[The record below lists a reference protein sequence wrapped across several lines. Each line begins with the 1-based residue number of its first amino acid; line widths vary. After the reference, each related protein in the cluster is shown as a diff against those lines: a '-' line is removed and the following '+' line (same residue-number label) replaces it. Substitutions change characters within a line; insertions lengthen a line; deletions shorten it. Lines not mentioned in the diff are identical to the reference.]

1 MSHQPLE
8 NPILPDHINNKNE
21 HPLKDFLILAIAVVL
36 LISAATWAL
45 ASSASW
51 LAPRIPYEWEL
62 AWQDSSTTTEQ
73 TSIDQPQQQTELA
86 LQQLLEKLIGENALP
101 VRVHY
106 LADEATPNAFATLG
120 GHIFITRGL
129 LENVESE
136 NGLAMVLAHEYA
148 HIKLRHPMILA
159 LEQLSLGLILALLGG
174 DNIAQMVTQNTSM
187 LTVLAFSR
195 DMERASDEYALQR
208 LLATYGHTSGA
219 DEFFRQIKKL
229 EAERSFSTTTEALD
243 FMQTHPLTSERI
255 EAIAAVTSVGELTPL
270 VPQLNQPQIAESQN
284 PHN

>member
-1 MSHQPLE
+1 MSRQPLE

-21 HPLKDFLILAIAVVL
+21 HPLKDFLVLAIAVVL

-51 LAPRIPYEWEL
+51 LAPKIPYAWEL
-62 AWQDSSTTTEQ
+62 AWQTTTPDSDAHDTDTVTMDQRNTEQ
-73 TSIDQPQQQTELA
+73 A
-86 LQQLLEKLIGENALP
+86 LSQLLNKLIGEHALP
-101 VRVHY
+101 VSVHY

-120 GHIFITRGL
+120 GHIFITRGV
-129 LENVESE
+129 LENVQSE

-148 HIKLRHPMILA
+148 HIELRHPMILA
-159 LEQLSLGLILALLGG
+159 LEQLSLGLIMALLGG

-195 DMERASDEYALQR
+195 DMERASDDYALQR
-208 LLATYGHTSGA
+208 LMMTYGHTSGA
-219 DEFFRQIKKL
+219 DEFFRQIQKL
-229 EAERSFSTTTEALD
+229 ETEDAFSATPETLD

-255 EAIAAVTSVGELTPL
+255 EAIAAFTTAGKLTPL
-270 VPQLNQPQIAESQN
+270 EPALKL
-284 PHN
+284 